1 MAASLSAT
9 QTGHGDSIASA
20 APVRRGIF
28 PAAGILLLG
37 LVVPLGLLTA
47 WTVAALLGH
56 LPEQILPP
64 PWVVLDTLLDGIQ
77 DGSLLTSTM
86 TSLERVAEGFAAGA
100 AVGLVFGTAV
110 GLSKTLRE
118 FVGPLFLALS
128 QVPTLGWMPIVIL
141 IVGIDEG
148 LKIVVIGWSAFIPV
162 VLNTSQGVRDVPEA
176 YVELGRVLSFSR
188 WSKLTMIVLPSAV
201 PSIFTGLRE
210 ALANA
215 WQTLV
220 AVELIASFEGLGYL
234 MAYGRQLFQLEL
246 VLSAMIVV
254 GLIGLVI
261 HGLLKFAEN
270 RLQRWRLES
279 SR

>member
-1 MAASLSAT
+1 MGAGYRAG
-9 QTGHGDSIASA
+9 QTGDGDSTAGF
-20 APVRRGIF
+20 APNRRRML
-28 PAAGILLLG
+28 PAAGILVLG

-47 WTVAALLGH
+47 WTVAALLGQ

-64 PWVVLDTLLDGIQ
+64 PWVVFDTLLDGIQ
-77 DGSLLTSTM
+77 DGSLLSSTV

-100 AVGLVFGTAV
+100 LAGLVFGTAI
-110 GLSKTLRE
+110 GLSKTLRD
-118 FVGPLFLALS
+118 FVDPLFLALS
-128 QVPTLGWMPIVIL
+128 QVPTLGWMPIIIL
-141 IVGIDEG
+141 IVGIDDG
-148 LKIVVIGWSAFIPV
+148 LKIIVIGWSAFIPV
-162 VLNTSQGVRDVPEA
+162 VLNTCQGVRDVPEA

-188 WSKLTMIVLPSAV
+188 WSKLTTIVLPSAV

-210 ALANA
+210 GLANG

-261 HGLLKFAEN
+261 HGLLTLAEN
-270 RLQRWRLES
+270 HLQRWRPETP
-279 SR
+279 R

>member
-1 MAASLSAT
+1 MAAGLSAT
-9 QTGHGDSIASA
+9 QTGPGDSTAGA
-20 APVRRGIF
+20 APVRRGNF

-64 PWVVLDTLLDGIQ
+64 PWIVLDTLLDGIQ
-77 DGSLLTSTM
+77 DGSLLSSTM

-118 FVGPLFLALS
+118 FVDPLFLALS

-148 LKIVVIGWSAFIPV
+148 LKIIVIGWSAFIPV

-210 ALANA
+210 GLANG

-220 AVELIASFEGLGYL
+220 AVELIASFEGL

-261 HGLLKFAEN
+261 HGLLTLAEN
-270 RLQRWRLES
+270 RLQRWRPET